1 MLKQIIEATRLSPEF
16 CASLLRVPT
25 EQFREWMDGKRP
37 IPQFVVPELSAIL
50 GVGEKSLLAQKLVRG
65 TGGGSLAPAIWFKLR
80 ADNLTVADREFVGLV
95 RRLGFLLAQLEMVRS
110 VRSSPAWR
118 AVAQAVLEQ
127 VDRSAPPA
135 VQGKDAALGFRA
147 AANLEHGQT
156 GIGDLLRPRLRQIGI
171 VVIESPIPKSS
182 LEGCC
187 FSIGPEG
194 NLRPCVFANTLKST
208 WFRRNEILLHE
219 VCHGIFDLEN
229 DPVSLDFREQ
239 PGDASALSEVRARA
253 FAQETLVP
261 RSLLVHYTNQLG
273 LNWQSLSARQ
283 IAELMAAVHVEQETL
298 LCMAYESGFISEELY
313 CQYSGYNCGSVLR
326 EISLHAWTTR
336 EFLRQQAGESPK
348 WIAEN
353 RNTTVGTR
361 SLRLPA
367 GYVKQVVETLNAGEI
382 SRAKAAEL
390 LMMDRYSFEERFG
403 NLVAEPIPA

>member
-16 CASLLRVPT
+16 CASLLRVPA

-50 GVGEKSLLAQKLVRG
+50 GVGEKSLLAQKPIRG
-65 TGGGSLAPAIWFKLR
+65 AGGGSLAPAIWFKLR
-80 ADNLTVADREFVGLV
+80 TDKLTVADREFVGLV
-95 RRLGFLLAQLEMVRS
+95 RRLGFLMAQLDVVRG

-135 VQGKDAALGFRA
+135 VQGKEAAISFRA

-156 GIGDLLRPRLRQIGI
+156 GIGDLIRPRLRQIGV

-187 FSIGPEG
+187 FAIGPEG
-194 NLRPCVFANTLKST
+194 NLRPCVFANSFKST

-239 PGDASALSEVRARA
+239 PTDPSALSEVRARA

-273 LNWQSLSARQ
+273 LNWQCLNTHQ
-283 IAELMAAVHVEQETL
+283 IAELRAAVHVEQETL

-313 CQYSGYNCGSVLR
+313 RQYSDYNCGSVLR
-326 EISLHAWTTR
+326 EISLHAWSTR
-336 EFLRQQAGESPK
+336 EFLRRQAGESPK

-353 RNTTVGTR
+353 RNTTVGAR

-367 GYVKQVVETLNAGEI
+367 GYVQQVIDTLNTGEI

-390 LMMDRYSFEERFG
+390 LMLDRYSFEERFG
-403 NLVAEPIPA
+403 NLVAEPVPA